1 MTSEIQTMIETIWT
15 QIEPFDNLSRQQI
28 LRSIE
33 KKLKTNSSKLR
44 ISDFWGVG
52 SEIWQHVNVNDY
64 IRKERDSWD

>member
-1 MTSEIQTMIETIWT
+1 MIPEIQTVIETIWT
-15 QIEPFDNLSRQQI
+15 QIEPFDSASRKQI

-33 KKLKTNSSKLR
+33 EKLKTSSNKLR

-52 SEIWQHVNVNDY
+52 SEIRQHENVNDY